1 MDYGLE
7 VVAGLVA
14 LAAVLGSAAR
24 GYYIPSY
31 AVAALAAVA
40 ALYFTQ
46 QDEPKAEI
54 LCSWGLSAIAIIVG
68 IVGLRIKR
76 ARGD

>member
-1 MDYGLE
+1 MS
-7 VVAGLVA
+7 A
-14 LAAVLGSAAR
+14 L
-24 GYYIPSY
+24 
-31 AVAALAAVA
+31 A
-40 ALYFTQ
+40 ALYFMQ

-54 LCSWGLSAIAIIVG
+54 LCAWGLTAVAIIVG

>member
-7 VVAGLVA
+7 VVAALVA
-14 LAAVLGSAAR
+14 LAAVFGSAAR

-31 AVAALAAVA
+31 AVAAGASAAA
-40 ALYFTQ
+40 FYFIQ

-54 LCSWGLSAIAIIVG
+54 LCAWGLAAVAIV
-68 IVGLRIKR
+68 VGLVGQRVKR